1 MYKQLPLQQQQSKMS
16 SNTNVFSMLP
26 WDMKH
31 TIASYLETTS
41 TFNEVLRR
49 DERIYKKFPADYAL
63 THALCILKQE
73 HNSIV
78 RRIQIF
84 VNADNGYDRMRLRRA
99 TNNMFRFCLHPRS
112 EIAFNY
118 QGDVK
123 EKLIRFITP
132 WLDED
137 HYGYIGMNSVKKE
150 MLLRNARWALEC
162 VYQAPFIRHIVT

>member
-1 MYKQLPLQQQQSKMS
+1 MS

-49 DERIYKKFPADYAL
+49 DERVYKKFPADYAL

-150 MLLRNARWALEC
+150 ILLRNARWALEC
-162 VYQAPFIRHIVT
+162 VSQAPFIRHIVT